1 MRDLGIINK
10 ESWRFP
16 RFFSNIIDK
25 DSREIQL
32 DIDESKHLKN
42 SLRMR
47 VGDFAIVCDMNK
59 NDYLCK
65 LINIDENCTFEII
78 EKRLNQA
85 EPNVKIRLFQAMPKG
100 DKMEFIIQKAVELGA
115 CEIIPVMTSRCI
127 SRPDKK
133 SMQKKL
139 IRYNRISYEAA
150 KQCGRGII
158 PKVHD
163 LVEYKNAIS
172 MIKDES
178 MGIIF
183 YECGGE
189 KLNNFKFSSEY
200 INVFI
205 GSEGG
210 FSKSEIDFAI
220 ENGWKTATLG
230 NRILRC
236 ETAPVA
242 ALAILMNLTEN

>member
-1 MRDLGIINK
+1 
-10 ESWRFP
+10 
-16 RFFSNIIDK
+16 
-25 DSREIQL
+25 
-32 DIDESKHLKN
+32 
-42 SLRMR
+42 
-47 VGDFAIVCDMNK
+47 
-59 NDYLCK
+59 
-65 LINIDENCTFEII
+65 
-78 EKRLNQA
+78 
-85 EPNVKIRLFQAMPKG
+85 
-100 DKMEFIIQKAVELGA
+100 MEFIIQKAVELGA

-158 PKVHD
+158 PEVHD